1 MVVGLTGGIG
11 SGKTTVAKMFASY
24 ENVIVYYADIE
35 AKKLMNTSEII
46 KSNLITEFGKETY
59 MNNEELNR
67 PYLADIVF
75 KNPEKLKILNS
86 IVHPEVYKH
95 LNDFIKNNNDKAYII
110 YENAILFENKSESF
124 CDKIITVT
132 APLNIR
138 IDRVVKRDKTTQ
150 EAVKNRIKNQ
160 WNDSLKT
167 LQSHYVINNKNLENT
182 ELQVFKIHNIL
193 TNTLY

>member
-11 SGKTTVAKMFASY
+11 SGKTTVAKMFEKY

-35 AKKLMNTSEII
+35 AKKLMNSSETIRV
-46 KSNLITEFGKETY
+46 SLIEQFGKDTY
-59 MNNEELNR
+59 LNNELNR

-75 KNPEKLKILNS
+75 KDSAKLKILNS

-95 LNDFIKNNNDKAYII
+95 LNKFIKDNKDKNYIV
-110 YENAILFENKSESF
+110 YENAILFENKSDAF

-132 APLNIR
+132 APLDVR
-138 IDRVVKRDKTTQ
+138 INRVVKRDKTTQ
-150 EAVKNRIKNQ
+150 KAVKNRIKNQ
-160 WNDSLKT
+160 WSEDLKT
-167 LQSHYVINNKNLENT
+167 LQSHYVIINKNLENT
-182 ELQVFKIHNIL
+182 ESQVFKIHNIL